1 MPMENVSYKLEAFE
15 GPLDL
20 LLFLI
25 NKNKVDIMDI
35 PIAEILRQYLDY
47 MPVIKAQNLDN
58 VTEFTVM
65 ASALVYIK
73 SKMLLPKPE
82 TEEDDPRQ
90 ELAQALLEYKK
101 FKEAAAWFTARLPDG
116 QLTMTR
122 GPETLPK
129 TVRTDYRNKPDD
141 LQEALKRIL
150 VRDERRRPAKKEA
163 FSKILHQEVV
173 SIEEKSSYILSML
186 DKLGKLDI
194 TALFY
199 GERDRHHA
207 VASFLAVLEL
217 VREGSIRIEEGEADH
232 AMIRLCDRI
241 MA

>member
-1 MPMENVSYKLEAFE
+1 
-15 GPLDL
+15 LDL

-35 PIAEILRQYLDY
+35 PISEILRQYLDY

-58 VTEFTVM
+58 ATEFTVM

-82 TEEDDPRQ
+82 SEEDDPRQ

-101 FKEAAAWFTARLPDG
+101 FKEASAWFAARLPDG
-116 QLTMTR
+116 QLTLTR

-129 TVRTDYRNKPDD
+129 TTRTDYRNKPQD
-141 LQEALKRIL
+141 LEDALRRIL
-150 VRDERRRPAKKEA
+150 VRDERRKPAKKEA
-163 FSKILHQEVV
+163 FSEILHQEIISV
-173 SIEEKSSYILSML
+173 EEKSNYILSML
-186 DKLGKLDI
+186 DKLGKIDI

-199 GERDRHHA
+199 GERNRHHA

-217 VREGSIRIEEGEADH
+217 IREGSVRIEDGEADH
-232 AMIRLCDRI
+232 AVLRLCDRI